1 MTTNLIAFLQ
11 KSMMFLKWLTQS
23 SCGANSITRNIP
35 RIVRICFKGS
45 DDEFAVLMRSSSC
58 PRNSETAFIP
68 NNPGDASHF
77 NSWIKKVSP
86 KSLSKFS
93 LQTNELVLIAD
104 NICISGG
111 INFKRTSSLFAAKLR
126 SKMIALCSRVDN
138 KRQSPCK
145 KRQDSN
151 RHWTILFEGTSSELL
166 APLRT
171 WESLVT
177 KSKVRRPRSR
187 NTIVSK

>member
-1 MTTNLIAFLQ
+1 MRTHLIAFFE
-11 KSMMFLKWLTQS
+11 KSIMFLRWLIQRC
-23 SCGANSITRNIP
+23 CGANSITRNIP
-35 RIVRICFKGS
+35 RIVRICFRGS
-45 DDEFAVLMRSSSC
+45 VEEFAVLIRISSC

-68 NNPGDASHF
+68 NNLEDASHF
-77 NSWIKKVSP
+77 NSWIKNVSP

-93 LQTNELVLIAD
+93 LQTNELALIAEI
-104 NICISGG
+104 ICISGG
-111 INFKRTSSLFAAKLR
+111 INFKRTSSFFTAKLK
-126 SKMIALCSRVDN
+126 SKMIVLCSRVDN

-151 RHWTILFEGTSSELL
+151 RHLIILFEETSSELL
-166 APLRT
+166 TVWRS

-177 KSKVRRPRSR
+177 KSKVRRPRSM